1 MSNKIYHDKN
11 GGVSSKRVI
20 ILFAAIE
27 VILMCGIGVFYYIY
41 IQISKEKVLD
51 MTGITS
57 IAAILSS
64 LITLIATLS
73 IFEKKDK

>member
-1 MSNKIYHDKN
+1 
-11 GGVSSKRVI
+11 
-20 ILFAAIE
+20 
-27 VILMCGIGVFYYIY
+27 MCGIGVFYYIY